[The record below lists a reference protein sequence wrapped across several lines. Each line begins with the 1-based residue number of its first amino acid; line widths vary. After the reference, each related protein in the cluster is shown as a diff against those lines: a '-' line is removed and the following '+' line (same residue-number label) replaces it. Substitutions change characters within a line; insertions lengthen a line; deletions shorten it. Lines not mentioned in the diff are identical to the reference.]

1 MPLQQAEAAVFLHHL
16 LCIDCSCLKA
26 SCDATSSINQ
36 VDYVCSAESTLHLQ
50 DTTFEMER
58 QRNKPVKY
66 NRELVHKS
74 VKAMQKVEEVCSSTI
89 LNSKSSLQQG
99 HLSCMHET
107 NLQDCYTDCTGSRFP
122 ILCFMSKQPDRLF
135 CISDVQVRVAR
146 QDRFHEARMK
156 RAAKQQ
162 NRADQKELETGIDLI
177 EAPVARLHREQ
188 KAQAEAQPMAVEQE
202 APVKEKVQAKQKPA
216 KQKLRIPV
224 EKPKKRVTAMES

>member
-1 MPLQQAEAAVFLHHL
+1 MRLEKCWFCSSTIYPGHGISFVRNDASVFNFCRSKCHKNFKMKRNPRKVKWTKAYRKLAGKELAE
-16 LCIDCSCLKA
+16 
-26 SCDATSSINQ
+26 
-36 VDYVCSAESTLHLQ
+36 

-74 VKAMQKVEEVCSSTI
+74 VKAMQKVEE
-89 LNSKSSLQQG
+89 
-99 HLSCMHET
+99 
-107 NLQDCYTDCTGSRFP
+107 
-122 ILCFMSKQPDRLF
+122 
-135 CISDVQVRVAR
+135 VRVAR

-188 KAQAEAQPMAVEQE
+188 QAQAETEVQPMAVEQAE
-202 APVKEKVQAKQKPA
+202 PVKEKVQAKEKA
-216 KQKLRIPV
+216 SKQKLRIPV

>member
-1 MPLQQAEAAVFLHHL
+1 MKRNPRKVKWTKAYRKLAGKELAE
-16 LCIDCSCLKA
+16 
-26 SCDATSSINQ
+26 
-36 VDYVCSAESTLHLQ
+36 

-74 VKAMQKVEEVCSSTI
+74 VKAMQKVEEV
-89 LNSKSSLQQG
+89 
-99 HLSCMHET
+99 
-107 NLQDCYTDCTGSRFP
+107 
-122 ILCFMSKQPDRLF
+122 
-135 CISDVQVRVAR
+135 RVAR

-162 NRADQKELETGIDLI
+162 NRADHKELETGIDLI

-188 KAQAEAQPMAVEQE
+188 AQAGAEAQPMAVEQE
-202 APVKEKVQAKQKPA
+202 APVKESMQVKQKPV

-224 EKPKKRVTAMES
+224 EKPKKRVTIMES

>member
-1 MPLQQAEAAVFLHHL
+1 MKRNPRKVKWTKAYRKLAGKELAE
-16 LCIDCSCLKA
+16 
-26 SCDATSSINQ
+26 
-36 VDYVCSAESTLHLQ
+36 

-74 VKAMQKVEEVCSSTI
+74 VKAMQKVEE
-89 LNSKSSLQQG
+89 
-99 HLSCMHET
+99 
-107 NLQDCYTDCTGSRFP
+107 
-122 ILCFMSKQPDRLF
+122 
-135 CISDVQVRVAR
+135 VRVAR

-188 KAQAEAQPMAVEQE
+188 QAQAEAEVQPMAVEQAE
-202 APVKEKVQAKQKPA
+202 PVKEKVQAKA
-216 KQKLRIPV
+216 VKQKLRIPV

>member
-1 MPLQQAEAAVFLHHL
+1 MRLEKCWFCSSTIYPGHGISFVRNDASVFNFCRSKCHKNFKMKRNPRKVKWTKAYRKLAGKELAE
-16 LCIDCSCLKA
+16 
-26 SCDATSSINQ
+26 
-36 VDYVCSAESTLHLQ
+36 

-74 VKAMQKVEEVCSSTI
+74 VKAMQKVEE
-89 LNSKSSLQQG
+89 
-99 HLSCMHET
+99 
-107 NLQDCYTDCTGSRFP
+107 
-122 ILCFMSKQPDRLF
+122 
-135 CISDVQVRVAR
+135 VRVAR

-188 KAQAEAQPMAVEQE
+188 QAQAEAEVQPMAVEQAE
-202 APVKEKVQAKQKPA
+202 PVKEKVQAKEKA
-216 KQKLRIPV
+216 VKQKLQIPV

>member
-1 MPLQQAEAAVFLHHL
+1 MRLEKCWFCSSTIYPGHGISFVRNDASVFNFCRSKCHKNFKMKRNPRKVKWTKAYRKLAGKELAE
-16 LCIDCSCLKA
+16 
-26 SCDATSSINQ
+26 
-36 VDYVCSAESTLHLQ
+36 

-74 VKAMQKVEEVCSSTI
+74 VKAMQKVEE
-89 LNSKSSLQQG
+89 
-99 HLSCMHET
+99 
-107 NLQDCYTDCTGSRFP
+107 
-122 ILCFMSKQPDRLF
+122 
-135 CISDVQVRVAR
+135 VRVAR

-188 KAQAEAQPMAVEQE
+188 KAQEEAEVQPMAVEQ
-202 APVKEKVQAKQKPA
+202 AQPVKEKVQAKEKA
-216 KQKLRIPV
+216 VKQKLRIPV

>member
-1 MPLQQAEAAVFLHHL
+1 MRLEKCWFCSSTIYPGHGISFVRNDASVFNFCRSKCHKNFKMKRNPRKVKWTKAYRKLAGKELAE
-16 LCIDCSCLKA
+16 
-26 SCDATSSINQ
+26 
-36 VDYVCSAESTLHLQ
+36 

-74 VKAMQKVEEVCSSTI
+74 VKAMQKVEE
-89 LNSKSSLQQG
+89 
-99 HLSCMHET
+99 
-107 NLQDCYTDCTGSRFP
+107 
-122 ILCFMSKQPDRLF
+122 
-135 CISDVQVRVAR
+135 VRVAR

-188 KAQAEAQPMAVEQE
+188 QAQAEAEVQPMAVEQAE
-202 APVKEKVQAKQKPA
+202 PVKEKVQAKEKA
-216 KQKLRIPV
+216 VKQKLRIPV

>member
-1 MPLQQAEAAVFLHHL
+1 MRLEKCWFCSSTIYPGHGISFVRNDASVFNFCRSKCHKNFKMKRNPRKVKWTKAYRKLAGKELAE
-16 LCIDCSCLKA
+16 
-26 SCDATSSINQ
+26 
-36 VDYVCSAESTLHLQ
+36 

-58 QRNKPVKY
+58 QRYKPVKY

-74 VKAMQKVEEVCSSTI
+74 VKAMQKVEE
-89 LNSKSSLQQG
+89 
-99 HLSCMHET
+99 
-107 NLQDCYTDCTGSRFP
+107 
-122 ILCFMSKQPDRLF
+122 
-135 CISDVQVRVAR
+135 VRVAR

-188 KAQAEAQPMAVEQE
+188 QAQAETEVQPMAVEQAE
-202 APVKEKVQAKQKPA
+202 PVKEKVQAKEKA
-216 KQKLRIPV
+216 SKQKLRIPV